1 MTETIGVINT
11 LIINSVFEML
21 GYKPYSFK
29 FGVINQE
36 IAELLKDFLSS
47 IWVVIEQTITEQ
59 NTIEQIMFVV
69 DTKGAEGA
77 KGTKG

>member
-11 LIINSVFEML
+11 LIINSVFEMPKYTI
-21 GYKPYSFK
+21 YKTRFK
-29 FGVINQE
+29 EINQE
-36 IAELLKDFLSS
+36 IVELLKDFLSS